1 MPSTDIARSS
11 DFYKLV
17 FGWNIRKRGDASIS
31 FDDTTGEVSGTWV
44 LGRPPAAKPGLLF
57 YIMVDSGESRNQ
69 CRAFGALISYF
80 SLFPA
85 LRPGLPNGGPSGLNS
100 LRAAKIHRYCPGS
113 LQFRRLGLALL
124 ELSPARIRATGLERK
139 DYEENVNF

>member
-31 FDDTTGEVSGTWV
+31 FDDTTGQVSGAWV

-57 YIMVDSGESRNQ
+57 YIMVDSVAAAVDAVVTHGGEIVQ
-69 CRAFGALISYF
+69 PIGADAPEITARFRDPGGNVIGLYQQ
-80 SLFPA
+80 PA
-85 LRPGLPNGGPSGLNS
+85 
-100 LRAAKIHRYCPGS
+100 
-113 LQFRRLGLALL
+113 
-124 ELSPARIRATGLERK
+124 
-139 DYEENVNF
+139 